1 VPFGAVHLVRFAA
14 GTLTSVNL
22 DAQTATIVGL
32 IGVVVGVIGVAIG
45 TIALTKLS
53 RLHRSYSL
61 LEVAEGRENYID
73 LLSRTLEQF
82 ALVQDEMLAQDYAI
96 KQLKSGLRDS
106 LNHIAVVRY
115 DALDNLSGRYSFSA
129 AIVDD
134 YGDGLIITTIHGRA
148 DTRSYLKEITGGK
161 SEIDL
166 SPEESDAIT
175 TALGRTKAFLKTD
188 SSETSKN
195 MEKSA

>member
-1 VPFGAVHLVRFAA
+1 M
-14 GTLTSVNL
+14 SVNL
-22 DAQTATIVGL
+22 DAQTATIVAL

-45 TIALTKLS
+45 TIALAKLS

-61 LEVAEGRENYID
+61 LEVAQGRETYID
-73 LLSRTLEQF
+73 VLARTLERF
-82 ALVQDEMLAQDYAI
+82 NEIQDEMLAQEYSI
-96 KQLKSGLRDS
+96 NQLKSGLRDS

-134 YGDGLIITTIHGRA
+134 YGDGLIVTTIHGRS
-148 DTRSYLKEITGGK
+148 DTRSYLKEITAGK
-161 SEIDL
+161 SDIDL
-166 SPEESDAIT
+166 SPEESEAIS
-175 TALGRTKAFLKTD
+175 TALGRTKT
-188 SSETSKN
+188 

>member
-1 VPFGAVHLVRFAA
+1 M
-14 GTLTSVNL
+14 NL

-45 TIALTKLS
+45 TIALSKLS

-61 LEVAEGRENYID
+61 LEVAEGRETYID
-73 LLSRTLEQF
+73 VLARTLEQF
-82 ALVQDEMLAQDYAI
+82 NVVQDEMLAQDYAI
-96 KQLKSGLRDS
+96 RQLKSGLRDS

-134 YGDGLIITTIHGRA
+134 YGDGLVITTIHGRA
-148 DTRSYLKEITGGK
+148 DTRSYLKEINGGK

-166 SPEESDAIT
+166 SPEERDAVSS
-175 TALGRTKAFLKTD
+175 ALGRKRAFLQPDKTD
-188 SSETSKN
+188 VDER
-195 MEKSA
+195 SA